1 MSLEK
6 DFERALEKE
15 NSTHLD
21 RIETR
26 SCASDNYDGVQYN
39 FYGSFFS
46 VRPIID
52 VVAEKPGRAIEQ
64 MHFTNDV
71 EEPCFG
77 TFVANIP
84 EQEHPAFVNQNP

>member
-1 MSLEK
+1 MTLK
-6 DFERALEKE
+6 DDFREALEKE

-26 SCASDNYDGVQYN
+26 SCTSDNYNGVQYN
-39 FYGSFFS
+39 LYGGFFS

-52 VVAEKPGRAIEQ
+52 VVAEKDGLAIEQ

-71 EEPCFG
+71 EEPCMG
-77 TFVANIP
+77 VFVAEIP
-84 EQEHPAFVNQNP
+84 AQPHPAFVNE